1 MELVQPLGYS
11 RTTHGESAFPGVV
24 FGKAAFSLQFFQVP
38 QPRAYGQPN
47 HL

>member
-1 MELVQPLGYS
+1 
-11 RTTHGESAFPGVV
+11 VV